1 MCHMMFEASR
11 GIHWDR
17 NAFGTVLEIKG
28 RVVIGNWRS
37 CSLWWRPESKGKIGL
52 AWGDSG
58 KTYSSCVRAAS
69 LALNMESSLSGATG
83 ERMRSQQECKG
94 LCGGS

>member
-11 GIHWDR
+11 EIHWAR

-37 CSLWWRPESKGKIGL
+37 
-52 AWGDSG
+52 
-58 KTYSSCVRAAS
+58 
-69 LALNMESSLSGATG
+69 
-83 ERMRSQQECKG
+83 
-94 LCGGS
+94 

>member
-52 AWGDSG
+52 AWGD
-58 KTYSSCVRAAS
+58 
-69 LALNMESSLSGATG
+69 
-83 ERMRSQQECKG
+83 
-94 LCGGS
+94 